1 MTSGWVQLI
10 VAGVFEIIWVIGL
23 KLSDGLSR
31 MAPSGVALIAML
43 FSLYFLSLSIKTLP
57 LGTAYA
63 VWTGIGI
70 LGTTLIGIFYF
81 NEPKTALRF
90 LFLFLIL
97 AGILGLKLQS
107 KY

>member
-1 MTSGWVQLI
+1 MTGGWVQLI

-31 MAPSGVALIAML
+31 MAPSGVSLVAML

-90 LFLFLIL
+90 FFLFLII

-107 KY
+107 K

>member
-10 VAGVFEIIWVIGL
+10 IAGMFEIVWVIGL
-23 KLSDGLSR
+23 KLSDGLTR
-31 MAPSGVALIAML
+31 LVPSGVSLVAML
-43 FSLYFLSLSIKTLP
+43 LSLYFLSLSIKTLP